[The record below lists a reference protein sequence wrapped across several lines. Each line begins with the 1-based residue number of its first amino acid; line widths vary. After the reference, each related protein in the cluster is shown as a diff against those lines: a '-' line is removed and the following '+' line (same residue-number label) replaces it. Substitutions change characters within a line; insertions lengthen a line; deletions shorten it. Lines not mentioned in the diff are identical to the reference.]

1 MAKSKY
7 GPLNQVVVNVGRDPE
22 EFDTKVGPV
31 VRFSVAR
38 NMGYGDDAPPP
49 RWVSVAVFNDDI
61 RPQVLEKIRKGSRVA
76 LEGTITESEYEGKTQ
91 YNMVA
96 VRVGLIEWFLRS
108 QSGNTTGRK
117 DRDEDEPDGDL
128 GW

>member
-7 GPLNQVVVNVGRDPE
+7 GPLNQVVGNVGRDPE

-49 RWVSVAVFNDDI
+49 RWISVAVFNDDI

-76 LEGTITESEYEGKTQ
+76 LEGTITESEYDGKTQ

-108 QSGNTTGRK
+108 QSSAPSRK
-117 DRDEDEPDGDL
+117 DRDEDESDGGLD
-128 GW
+128 W